1 MNSFQ
6 PPGVTPPTRAMSK
19 RPSVRRRLDPID
31 EPARPL
37 GAKRAALLAQ
47 RTLQP
52 TPTARR
58 KNDCPATGEV
68 RLASNNHA
76 VTLVLRRTTHGLLI
90 ERTQHQVV
98 GMRLVQALVFA
109 DQNSFDHWCEF
120 EPLRFEDGL
129 LFGKLVREGHAALAH
144 KG

>member
-6 PPGVTPPTRAMSK
+6 PPVETPPTRAGSK
-19 RPSVRRRLDPID
+19 RPSVRRRHDPID

-47 RTLQP
+47 RTLQSK
-52 TPTARR
+52 PTARR
-58 KNDCPATGEV
+58 KNECLLNGEV
-68 RLASNNHA
+68 RLASNNAA

-90 ERTQHQVV
+90 ERTQRQTV
-98 GMRLVQALVFA
+98 GMSLVQALVFS
-109 DQNSFDHWCEF
+109 DRTSFDHWCAF

>member
-1 MNSFQ
+1 MNSLQ
-6 PPGVTPPTRAMSK
+6 HPVETPPTRAVSK
-19 RPSVRRRLDPID
+19 RTSVRRRLDPID

-52 TPTARR
+52 TQSARR
-58 KNDCPATGEV
+58 KNECSAIGEV
-68 RLASNNHA
+68 RLASNNDA
-76 VTLVLRRTTHGLLI
+76 VTLVLRRTAHGLLV
-90 ERTQHQVV
+90 ERTQRQVV
-98 GMRLVQALVFA
+98 GMRLVQALMFA
-109 DQNSFDHWCEF
+109 DQKSFDHWCDF

-129 LFGKLVREGHAALAH
+129 LFGKLVREGYAALAC

>member
-6 PPGVTPPTRAMSK
+6 PPVATPPTRVVSK
-19 RPSVRRRLDPID
+19 RSSVRRRLDPID

-47 RTLQP
+47 RTLQQ
-52 TPTARR
+52 TPRTRR
-58 KNDCPATGEV
+58 KTECPATGEV
-68 RLASNNHA
+68 RLASTNDA

-90 ERTQHQVV
+90 ERTQRQVV

-120 EPLRFEDGL
+120 ESLRFEDGL

>member
-6 PPGVTPPTRAMSK
+6 PPVVTPPTRAVSK

-58 KNDCPATGEV
+58 KKECLATGEV
-68 RLASNNHA
+68 RLASSNHA

-129 LFGKLVREGHAALAH
+129 LFGKLVREGHAALAR

>member
-6 PPGVTPPTRAMSK
+6 PPVATPPTRAVSK

-47 RTLQP
+47 RTLQQ
-52 TPTARR
+52 TPRTRR
-58 KNDCPATGEV
+58 KTECPATGEV
-68 RLASNNHA
+68 RLASINDA

-90 ERTQHQVV
+90 ERTQRQVV
-98 GMRLVQALVFA
+98 GMHLVQALVFA